1 MNTRDRSVIKALLQK
16 MTDGLLVDTPEF
28 RAAICHFNIGTTYQ
42 CVIPGRRNGPDFYG
56 VDAFC
61 RDSLEHNSH
70 GQRSTFRTQEEA
82 DAYAESIRAI
92 GDDACPPVTLH
103 LVTKE

>member
-16 MTDGLLVDTPEF
+16 MTDGLLVGTPEF
-28 RAAICHFNIGTTYQ
+28 RNAICHFNIGTTYQ
-42 CVIPGRRNGPDFYG
+42 CVIPGRRNEPDFYG

-61 RDSLEHNSH
+61 RDALEHNQH
-70 GQRSTFRTQEEA
+70 GQRSMFRTQEEA
-82 DAYAESIRAI
+82 DAYAALIRAT
-92 GDDACPPVTLH
+92 GDNDFPPVTLH